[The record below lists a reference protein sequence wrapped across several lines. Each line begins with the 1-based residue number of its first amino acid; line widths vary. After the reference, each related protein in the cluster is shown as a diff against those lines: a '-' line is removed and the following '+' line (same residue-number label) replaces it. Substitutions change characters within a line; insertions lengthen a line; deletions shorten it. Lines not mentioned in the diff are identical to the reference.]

1 MISIGRTSRRWRCW
15 TSSPAHGWSPLLIVG
30 AYRHEELEA
39 RDTGRGGGPPS
50 RTEHLHLEGLNEPEV
65 MALVAGVAGEERSER
80 WAADI
85 HRRTGGHP
93 FFVREMA
100 HLLDTASDAAGM
112 PSVVGTRS
120 SSA

>member
-1 MISIGRTSRRWRCW
+1 MVAGL
-15 TSSPAHGWSPLLIVG
+15 A
-30 AYRHEELEA
+30 
-39 RDTGRGGGPPS
+39 S

-112 PSVVGTRS
+112 PSVVRDAIEQRLTHLPERG
-120 SSA
+120 AP